1 MNMRIFE
8 SKYDDY
14 REQITT
20 WRERNRD
27 WDSIRMGRAQTKEG
41 LQAFLDRCY
50 EENDWP
56 QISIDEWFE
65 IVDSMYEDEMERLE
79 FLDKKIAGII
89 TDENKDNG
97 LRVPKNK
104 NSMWK
109 QYENKLRSK
118 GFAEATIKSIEIS
131 AKRVLNRIS
140 LDTTEIGPIKGMVV
154 GNVQSGKTA
163 NMAALM
169 AMACDHGWNM
179 FIILSGTIENLRKQT
194 ENRIYNDLKSDKC
207 NLSWRPIQTPSR
219 RSLVGERLCDL
230 NFLEGSKDRYFSVV
244 LKNSTRLKNLL
255 EWLSL
260 DENKRLNMKI
270 MIIDDE
276 ADQASLNTK
285 KMSKKDEQ
293 EIYEERTRINK
304 ALVDLVEGNYCFSN
318 KPKAMNYICYTA
330 TPYANFL
337 NEFSEKSLYP
347 SNFINFIDP
356 SKEYFG
362 PQEIFGVEGEE
373 DYLGIPIIRNAD
385 DFDSEKL
392 KDEEEFLSVSLK
404 DAFYYFLCASA
415 TMRFLQKNYDANGI
429 RLVRKQP
436 VSMLIHVSQKQAH
449 HKIMQ
454 NVVEDLIKEA
464 RKDINKT
471 IFLCKELWEKE
482 CDSFSRNELIENLY
496 YYYTSINSI
505 NDYPKFDEIEVYL
518 REILT
523 VKHTKILLD
532 EDKDKKYHK
541 GIHLC
546 IDNCKHN
553 FKASDDVYMRLA
565 YPETIFDG
573 EEAPVFIVIG
583 GSTLSRGLTIEG
595 LVTTY
600 FVRNVKQADT
610 LMQMGRWFG
619 YRKGYE
625 MLPRIW
631 LTNDVKEKFSFLSTL
646 DYELR
651 NELRRFRDGRVSP
664 KEYGP
669 YITNTPKVSWLSIT
683 AKNKMQNAK
692 AAEMDFSGYSAQT
705 IVFDNNI
712 DIMRHNIDITETL
725 YNELSINLGEPKESH
740 DCSSLVWKNVDYN
753 QYIKN
758 YLLKYKSANTNKA
771 FNEIE
776 VLSNWLDDFTK
787 ENNFKNWNVVAA
799 GNGRINSLQNEKAW
813 KICGKYVSN
822 SNRAKIINAND
833 DANDLINIKV
843 LRNPA
848 HLIADITVD
857 EVDKKA
863 DAIKMLRE
871 NVKYKELRNTLVK
884 DTPLLLIYRV
894 NKEYKYT
901 LPKGR
906 KEHIREDMNAKEDMI
921 GICIVMPGSNKQHV
935 KKITIN
941 IPKEK
946 VDEEEFYE
954 D

>member
-1 MNMRIFE
+1 MNMRIYA

-20 WRERNRD
+20 WREKNRD
-27 WDSIRMGRAQTKEG
+27 WASIKLGRSNSVEG
-41 LQAFLDRCY
+41 LQAFLERCCD
-50 EENDWP
+50 ENDWP
-56 QISIDEWFE
+56 EITVYDWFE
-65 IVDSMYEDEMERLE
+65 IVDSMQEDEQERLE
-79 FLDKKIAGII
+79 LLDKKSAGII
-89 TDENKDNG
+89 TDGSKDND
-97 LRVPKNK
+97 LRVPKHK
-104 NSMWK
+104 HSMWK

-118 GFAEATIKSIEIS
+118 GFNENTIKSIEIS

-140 LDTTEIGPIKGMVV
+140 VDTSQIGAIKGMVV

-194 ENRIYNDLKSDKC
+194 EDRIYSDLKTDKST
-207 NLSWRPIQTPSR
+207 LTWRPIQKPSR
-219 RSLVGERLCDL
+219 KSLTGDRLCDL
-230 NFLEGSKDRYFSVV
+230 NFQEDSKDRYFSVV

-255 EWLSL
+255 EWLSM
-260 DENKRLNMKI
+260 DEHKRPNMKI
-270 MIIDDE
+270 MVIDDE
-276 ADQASLNTK
+276 ADQASVNSK
-285 KMSKKDEQ
+285 KMSGKTEQ
-293 EIYEERTRINK
+293 EIYEERTKINK
-304 ALVDLVEGNYCFSN
+304 ALVDLVEGNYCSNN

-337 NEFSEKSLYP
+337 NEYSEKSLYP
-347 SNFINFIDP
+347 GNFINFIDP

-373 DYLGIPIIRNAD
+373 DYLGIPIIRSAD
-385 DFDSEKL
+385 DFDSVKL
-392 KDEEEFLSVSLK
+392 KNEEEFTPKSLK
-404 DAFYYFLCASA
+404 ESFYYFLCAA
-415 TMRFLQKNYDANGI
+415 AAMRFLQKNYNDEGK

-436 VSMLIHVSQKQAH
+436 VSMLVHVSQKQTH

-454 NVVEDLIKEA
+454 NVMEDLIKEA
-464 RKDINKT
+464 RKNIDKT
-471 IFLCKELWEKE
+471 LIICKKIWQSE
-482 CDSFSRNELIENLY
+482 CDAFSREEMIENLSY
-496 YYYTSINSI
+496 YFNSDKDINE
-505 NDYPKFDEIEVYL
+505 YPSFEEIEKYVK
-518 REILT
+518 EILA

-553 FKASDDVYMRLA
+553 FKSSDDVYMRLA
-565 YPETIFDG
+565 YPETIYDG

-600 FVRNVKQADT
+600 FVRNVKQSDT

-625 MLPRIW
+625 MIPRIW
-631 LTNDVKEKFSFLSTL
+631 MTEEVKEKFVFLSTL

-651 NELRRFRDGRVSP
+651 NELRRFRDGRVDP

-669 YITNTPKVSWLSIT
+669 YIKNTPKASWLSIT

-692 AAEMDFSGYSAQT
+692 VAEMDFSGYSAQT
-705 IVFDNNI
+705 IVFDNDLN
-712 DIMRHNIDITETL
+712 IMRHNIQITEDF
-725 YNELSINLGEPKESH
+725 YNNLGTPVESH
-740 DCSSLVWKNVDYN
+740 DHSSLVWKDVDYN
-753 QYIKN
+753 KYIKN
-758 YLLKYKSANTNKA
+758 YLLSYKSAKTNKA

-776 VLSNWLDDFTK
+776 MLTEWIASVTE

-799 GNGRINSLQNEKAW
+799 GNGRINSQMNEKSW
-813 KICGKYVSN
+813 KIQGKWVGN
-822 SNRAKIINAND
+822 SNRAKIKSITD
-833 DANDLINIKV
+833 DSNNLINIKV

-848 HLIADITVD
+848 HLVADVTENQGELKDQID
-857 EVDKKA
+857 EY
-863 DAIKMLRE
+863 LRN
-871 NVKYKELRNTLVK
+871 NVNYKELRNKLFK

-894 NKEYKYT
+894 NNKYAYKA
-901 LPKGR
+901 PSGR

-921 GICIVMPGSNKQHV
+921 GICIIMPGSGKQHI
-935 KKITIN
+935 KKITIS
-941 IPKEK
+941 IPKES